1 MGAYFYG
8 TNALTLLNFAWAGDL
23 VMKSKIR
30 NFLIEIIVILGLV
43 LAAIV
48 IATERLSFEIPSMF

>member
-1 MGAYFYG
+1 
-8 TNALTLLNFAWAGDL
+8 
-23 VMKSKIR
+23 MKSKIK

-48 IATERLSFEIPSMF
+48 IATERLRFEIPSMF

>member
-1 MGAYFYG
+1 MRVYFYG
-8 TNALTLLNFAWAGDL
+8 TNAFNLLHFAWAGDSA
-23 VMKSKIR
+23 MKSKIR

-48 IATERLSFEIPSMF
+48 IATQRLRFEIPSMF

>member
-8 TNALTLLNFAWAGDL
+8 TNAFTLLNFAWPGDL

>member
-1 MGAYFYG
+1 
-8 TNALTLLNFAWAGDL
+8 
-23 VMKSKIR
+23 MKSKIR

-48 IATERLSFEIPSMF
+48 IATERLAFEVPSFF

>member
-1 MGAYFYG
+1 MEPHFCGAHAF
-8 TNALTLLNFAWAGDL
+8 TLLHFPWAGDF

-30 NFLIEIIVILGLV
+30 NVLVEIIVILGLV

-48 IATERLSFEIPSMF
+48 IATERLHVEIPSIF

>member
-1 MGAYFYG
+1 MRVYFYG
-8 TNALTLLNFAWAGDL
+8 PNAFTLLHFAWTGDL

-48 IATERLSFEIPSMF
+48 IATQRLHFEIPSIF

>member
-1 MGAYFYG
+1 
-8 TNALTLLNFAWAGDL
+8 
-23 VMKSKIR
+23 MKSKIR

-48 IATERLSFEIPSMF
+48 IATERLHVDIPSMF

>member
-1 MGAYFYG
+1 
-8 TNALTLLNFAWAGDL
+8 
-23 VMKSKIR
+23 MKSRIR

-48 IATERLSFEIPSMF
+48 IAIGRLQVEIPSMF

>member
-1 MGAYFYG
+1 MRVYFYG
-8 TNALTLLNFAWAGDL
+8 TNAFNLLHLAWAGDL

>member
-1 MGAYFYG
+1 MRVYFYG
-8 TNALTLLNFAWAGDL
+8 TNAFNLLNFAWAGDL

>member
-1 MGAYFYG
+1 
-8 TNALTLLNFAWAGDL
+8 
-23 VMKSKIR
+23 MKSKIR

>member
-1 MGAYFYG
+1 MVAYFYG
-8 TNALTLLNFAWAGDL
+8 TNAFTFLHFAWAGDL
-23 VMKSKIR
+23 FMKSKLR

>member
-1 MGAYFYG
+1 MRVYFYG
-8 TNALTLLNFAWAGDL
+8 TNAFTLLHFAWAGDL
-23 VMKSKIR
+23 VMKSKIK

-48 IATERLSFEIPSMF
+48 IATERLRFEIPSIF